1 MPLDKTTDQL
11 HSLQSMLNVAAQ
23 FVTDTHYVS
32 VN

>member
-1 MPLDKTTDQL
+1 MPLDKTADQL